1 MTKKELLEELE
12 DYQYLLEQDGVD
24 EDEKAMARKQMARVQ
39 KELDELESEDEGGKK
54 TPPTKKA
61 SATKKEA
68 APKKAK
74 APKKEKAAAKPRSK
88 ADGTMPSCDELIS
101 KWEERR
107 ASAKKAAKKAKTRS
121 VFTSITEKVEAAVT
135 KAIKS
140 TSAEEIKKAP
150 AKAIEKFEDLEE
162 SMKNFLHDFR
172 KVLGKEY
179 DGDDVEKAVKSI
191 EQMIAGL
198 KKKYQK

>member
-39 KELDELESEDEGGKK
+39 KELNELESEDEGGKK

-61 SATKKEA
+61 SAT
-68 APKKAK
+68 KKAK

>member
-61 SATKKEA
+61 SAT
-68 APKKAK
+68 KKAK

>member
-39 KELDELESEDEGGKK
+39 KELDELESTDKSEKK

-61 SATKKEA
+61 A

>member
-61 SATKKEA
+61 SAT
-68 APKKAK
+68 KKAK

-140 TSAEEIKKAP
+140 TSAVEIKKAP

>member
-39 KELDELESEDEGGKK
+39 KELDELESTDKSEKK

-61 SATKKEA
+61 A

-150 AKAIEKFEDLEE
+150 ARAIEKFEDLEE

>member
-1 MTKKELLEELE
+1 MTKKELLQELE

-61 SATKKEA
+61 SAT
-68 APKKAK
+68 KKAK

>member
-39 KELDELESEDEGGKK
+39 IDELESEDEGGKK

-61 SATKKEA
+61 SAT
-68 APKKAK
+68 KKAK

-140 TSAEEIKKAP
+140 TSSEEIKKAP